1 MNFQRIHQKRVFF
14 VTEYPFFIF
23 EIFLKV
29 QKYIDKGIRQN
40 FYEKIKKSP
49 NGRGVKL
56 FSI

>member
-1 MNFQRIHQKRVFF
+1 MHFQRIHQKRVFF

-40 FYEKIKKSP
+40 FYEKIKKAQM
-49 NGRGVKL
+49 GEV
-56 FSI
+56 